1 MKIIQI
7 IRREWRARARG
18 IDLFGQVTLR
28 LVVSNTISS
37 CQLHWKFEFK
47 CFLLTTELFCV
58 LEIIYLTSYQPLF
71 SEELSFS
78 IDFIWSFKSANETVR
93 MSLFSFEFLDW
104 LLWSIGLPGKLYYL
118 TKCCYFLLDTR
129 KILERKTSMVFVRNT
144 LFQPLILLLSA
155 LAEYL

>member
-1 MKIIQI
+1 M
-7 IRREWRARARG
+7 ESACARH
-18 IDLFGQVTLR
+18 R
-28 LVVSNTISS
+28 LVWAS
-37 CQLHWKFEFK
+37 
-47 CFLLTTELFCV
+47 
-58 LEIIYLTSYQPLF
+58 YLTF
-71 SEELSFS
+71 SSIQYNIFLSASLKIRVQVFFIDDRIVLCSRDNLLDFISATFFEELSFS
-78 IDFIWSFKSANETVR
+78 IDFIWSFKSVNETVR
-93 MSLFSFEFLDW
+93 MSLFSSTILFSFEFLDW